1 MDQMQGTRSND
12 STEGNMSGVTS
23 PPQARE
29 QEDASR
35 AERVQPGFPLREA
48 KELVKDLFAPKP
60 WLYWSDFLISVSIA
74 YGCAAIYLT
83 APAFSPT
90 QLAAFVVS
98 GFALFRVGTFIHE
111 IVHMQRGAMAGFRI
125 TWNLVVGVPLLM
137 NSLLYTNHLDHHNPR
152 KYGTPADGEY
162 LPLAASP
169 LRETV
174 LYLAQIPLLPVLAV
188 ARFLL
193 LVPLSFLLPPVR
205 RWLLKRASSYGS
217 NPYYYRAT
225 PPAERDGLWVL
236 MDALSFVFL
245 LSLLVLVLQGV
256 ISWSA
261 IGLVYLL
268 ATYAIG
274 LNWVRT
280 LAAHRY
286 QNAGSEMTYAQQL
299 QDSLTIG
306 GHSPLTPLLFPVGL
320 RYHALHHLFPSLP
333 YHALREAHHR
343 LMARLPEDSPYRKTI
358 CPGFGAAFRELAR
371 NALRAGQRGEDP
383 MPLWRG
389 AKAGT

>member
-1 MDQMQGTRSND
+1 MHSARSND
-12 STEGNMSGVTS
+12 TTEEGVSGLS
-23 PPQARE
+23 GPPQARE
-29 QEDASR
+29 QESGRQAAR
-35 AERVQPGFPLREA
+35 EGVPQGFPLREA
-48 KELVKDLFAPKP
+48 KEIVNDLFAPKP
-60 WLYWSDFLISVSIA
+60 WLYWTDFLISASIA

-83 APAFSPT
+83 APAFSPA
-90 QLAAFVVS
+90 QIAAFMVS

-111 IVHMQRGAMAGFRI
+111 IVHMQRGSMVGFRI
-125 TWNLVVGVPLLM
+125 AWNLVVGVPLLM
-137 NSLLYTNHLDHHNPR
+137 NSLLYGNHLDHHNPR

-169 LRETV
+169 LRETL

-193 LVPLSFLLPPVR
+193 LVPLSFLLPGLR

-217 NPYYYRAT
+217 NPYYRRPT
-225 PPAERDGLWVL
+225 PPAERDGLWAL
-236 MDALSFVFL
+236 MDALSFSFL
-245 LSLLVLVLQGV
+245 LTVLVLVLQGV
-256 ISWSA
+256 ISWSTM
-261 IGLVYLL
+261 GLVYLL

-286 QNAGSEMTYAQQL
+286 QNAGTEMTYAQQL

-306 GHSPLTPLLFPVGL
+306 GRSPLTPLLFPVGL

-333 YHALREAHHR
+333 YHALREAHRR
-343 LMARLPEDSPYRKTI
+343 LLARLPEDSPYRQTI

-371 NALRAGQRGEDP
+371 SALRAGQRGEDP

-389 AKAGT
+389 AKAET